1 MNEKTD
7 SQETFTIDRES
18 FDRLAK
24 GTPFQRSTNLLE
36 MLLLM
41 AGEITEDAVKRW
53 KLSKT
58 DADSFRAKER
68 KDHLKMLL
76 KNPPYGIDRDA
87 LKAFCE

>member
-1 MNEKTD
+1 MNKPD
-7 SQETFTIDRES
+7 NQEIFTIDRES
-18 FDRLAK
+18 SDRLTK
-24 GTPFQRSTNLLE
+24 GTHFQRSINLLS
-36 MLLLM
+36 MLLQM
-41 AGEITEDAVKRW
+41 AKEITEDAVKRW